1 MQDKL
6 ELAIKL
12 AVEAHAGQLDKSGQP
27 YILHPLAVM
36 LAVAK
41 HGSYAAQMVAVLHD
55 VVEDCPVT
63 LQDLREAG
71 IPDVVVVGVDAITK
85 RSGES
90 YETYL
95 SRVRDNDEA
104 LTVKLEDIRHNMS
117 RLTRLEP
124 DHAGYLAKK
133 YTRALQFLGKA

>member
-6 ELAIKL
+6 ELAIQL
-12 AVEAHAGQLDKSGQP
+12 AVEAHADQEDKSGQP

-41 HGSYAAQMVAVLHD
+41 HGLYAQMVAVLHD

-71 IPDVVVVGVDAITK
+71 IPDVVVAGVDAITK

-95 SRVRDNDEA
+95 SRVRENDLA
-104 LTVKLEDIRHNMS
+104 LAVKLEDIRHNMS
-117 RLTRLEP
+117 RLTHLEP

-133 YTRALQFLGKA
+133 YTRALQFLGKP